1 MKKTRIISFLT
12 AAVMSVG
19 MTVTA
24 GAFSDMPDGE
34 IGQAMQN
41 AVDAG
46 LINGVTDDIIAPND
60 NITRAQMAAI
70 ITRAFSCTE
79 KSAAVFA
86 DVKDDAWYADAVSC
100 SVHMGAFEGDDRNS
114 FNPDNNITF
123 QETYLVLSRV
133 FGFEPYEVNG
143 TMFKDCDISVLDA
156 FVDKDQIVS
165 WAVNGT
171 KYIVGNGGWKGI
183 DGKLK
188 PTDYITRGEFALLM
202 DSLVDVYIDKPGE
215 YNNLEEGLI
224 MVRCDGVKI
233 DNLKSNKNLIV
244 TYGVGEGGFEIKN
257 SVINGVTLILGGK
270 DLTPKEQQSSS
281 GNTVKLPDNSYI
293 KLEGNF
299 YDVRVPVPYIFVNA
313 SNAKVKYYNGN
324 PNSLVSLNFG

>member
-34 IGQAMQN
+34 IGQAMKN
-41 AVDAG
+41 AVDEG

-165 WAVNGT
+165 WAVDGT

-188 PTDYITRGEFALLM
+188 PTDYITRG
-202 DSLVDVYIDKPGE
+202 
-215 YNNLEEGLI
+215 
-224 MVRCDGVKI
+224 
-233 DNLKSNKNLIV
+233 
-244 TYGVGEGGFEIKN
+244 
-257 SVINGVTLILGGK
+257 
-270 DLTPKEQQSSS
+270 
-281 GNTVKLPDNSYI
+281 
-293 KLEGNF
+293 
-299 YDVRVPVPYIFVNA
+299 
-313 SNAKVKYYNGN
+313 
-324 PNSLVSLNFG
+324 